1 MEGIIQA
8 LLPIF
13 LLIALGYTFKRIKF
27 PNKEFWPQADKFTYY
42 VLFPS
47 LLIYKLSSAD
57 LKAIDGFAFVS
68 SALITLVSI
77 SLILVV
83 LNKLFFKFDGASFT
97 SVYQGA
103 TRFNTYVFFAL
114 TSAILGDKGLIL
126 GAFLIT
132 FLIPVINIF
141 CITSFSFYVSSSKMS
156 VFSFFKSIIKNPL
169 ILACLIGGSINFFGI
184 SLPSFF
190 IQTLDILSSAALPL
204 GLLSVGVGLHL
215 GGIKDLKSELLVA
228 NIMKLFLFPI
238 IIFFVGRAL
247 GVEGLTLSLLI
258 VFSSMPTASSSY
270 ILARE
275 LGGNLSL
282 MSAIITI
289 QTLVSM
295 LSISIILMLF
305 KQYL

>member
-1 MEGIIQA
+1 MEGIVLA

-13 LLIALGYTFKRIKF
+13 LLISLGYIFKRIQF
-27 PNKEFWPQADKFTYY
+27 PNKEFWAQADKFTYY

-47 LLIYKLSSAD
+47 LLVYKLSSAD
-57 LKAIDGFAFVS
+57 LNAIDGFSFVS
-68 SALITLVSI
+68 SALITLVI
-77 SLILVV
+77 VSLILIV
-83 LNKLFFKFDGASFT
+83 LTKLFFKFDGASFT

-114 TSAILGDKGLIL
+114 VSAILGDEGLIL

-132 FLIPVINIF
+132 FLIPIINIF
-141 CITSFSFYVSSSKMS
+141 CITIFSFYTSSSKMS
-156 VFSFFKSIIKNPL
+156 FVSFFKSIIKNPL
-169 ILACLIGGSINFFGI
+169 ILGCLIGGSINFFGVNI
-184 SLPSFF
+184 PSFLT
-190 IQTLDILSSAALPL
+190 QTLSILSSAALPL

-228 NIMKLFLFPI
+228 NILKLFLFPI
-238 IIFFVGRAL
+238 VIFFVAKTL
-247 GVEGLTLSLLI
+247 GVEGLSLSLLV
-258 VFSSMPTASSSY
+258 VFAAMPTASSAY

-295 LSISIILMLF
+295 LSISLVLTF
-305 KQYL
+305 LS